1 MILLI
6 KIVIQKIETLVVT
19 VLAQVEELIEEKDVD
34 QHLLHL
40 PIPLLPI
47 RHLHHDLI
55 LILVLTLV
63 HVLVQIIEQNQKDI
77 KEKIIK
83 FSLLLY

>member
-55 LILVLTLV
+55 LVLTLV

-83 FSLLLY
+83 FSILLY

>member
-6 KIVIQKIETLVVT
+6 KIVIQKIETLVVA

-55 LILVLTLV
+55 LVLTLV
-63 HVLVQIIEQNQKDI
+63 HVLAQIIEQNQKDI

>member
-6 KIVIQKIETLVVT
+6 KIVIQKIETLVVA

-55 LILVLTLV
+55 LVLTLV

>member
-55 LILVLTLV
+55 LVLTLV
-63 HVLVQIIEQNQKDI
+63 HVLAQIIEQNQKDI

-83 FSLLLY
+83 FSILLY

>member
-6 KIVIQKIETLVVT
+6 KIVIQKIETLVVA

-55 LILVLTLV
+55 LVLTLV
-63 HVLVQIIEQNQKDI
+63 HVLAQIIEQNQKDI

-83 FSLLLY
+83 FSILLY